1 MLSVYLCSGS
11 PFHPKV
17 VSPRRVHIVGGWDS
31 ILDGNNQ
38 MKLKLNEMK
47 TVEFDTRAAGPGTP
61 YSVVYTVYPCFLIRF

>member
-38 MKLKLNEMK
+38 MKMKLNEMK